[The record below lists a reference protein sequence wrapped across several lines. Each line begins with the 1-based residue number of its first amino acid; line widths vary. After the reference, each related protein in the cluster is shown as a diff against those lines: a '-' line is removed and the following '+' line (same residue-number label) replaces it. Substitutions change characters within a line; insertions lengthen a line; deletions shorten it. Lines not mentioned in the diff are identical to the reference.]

1 MGPAGGQGQT
11 ACKMVSVLPEV
22 QIPWLQ
28 YWHCFLSA
36 AWLTILSA
44 QLSDTGRERERGSVC
59 GSQVCM
65 EEGPSGL
72 RLLSQACVTLLS

>member
-28 YWHCFLSA
+28 YWHCFLPA

-59 GSQVCM
+59 VVLRSAWGRGPLVLGSY
-65 EEGPSGL
+65 L
-72 RLLSQACVTLLS
+72 RRV